1 MLTRKTFSLGKNFFF
16 YQNKKKYFFSY
27 YIIFLISQPLS
38 ESELIDELSEDFDQS
53 KCKEKQS
60 KPTEKTEVCF

>member
-1 MLTRKTFSLGKNFFF
+1 MSL
-16 YQNKKKYFFSY
+16 
-27 YIIFLISQPLS
+27 ILQPLS

-60 KPTEKTEVCF
+60 KPTERTEVCFFFFFKKKSLVLLDFFF

>member
-1 MLTRKTFSLGKNFFF
+1 MSL
-16 YQNKKKYFFSY
+16 
-27 YIIFLISQPLS
+27 ILQPLS

-60 KPTEKTEVCF
+60 KPTERTEVCFFFFFKKKSL